1 MPKVLQGKVNAYAE
15 MNYADALMVLSACFN
30 GGSATTVM
38 DEERFVS
45 STFFTRVWMRQ
56 EENQY
61 LINNIKEFKRLLE

>member
-15 MNYADALMVLSACFN
+15 TNHADALMVLSACFN
-30 GGSATTVM
+30 GGSATTVT
-38 DEERFVS
+38 DAERFVS

-61 LINNIKEFKRLLE
+61 LINNIKEFKKLLE